1 MRSWQWMASGAA
13 LGFIIH
19 SAMLLHIPD
28 NYTSVARLNYSSSG
42 PQQAVGREVLH
53 LADSAL
59 SDNEVARIMARHG
72 LYGNLRAEGR
82 GNEAAAWFRRDLRFS
97 TREAETTG
105 HGSVL
110 RVAYSDADPER
121 AQKVARDVITLVIDE
136 NLRVHAA
143 RFPHDAVVN
152 QEDARWKGTTLG
164 AHVASMASSMPTT
177 RAGPRQSRRSHA
189 SASNQAEIM
198 SPFFSWRMSMCMYI
212 HIYLF

>member
-164 AHVASMASSMPTT
+164 VLDLPNRPAQSNRWANAPWTIGSGVL
-177 RAGPRQSRRSHA
+177 AGLGLGLIAAVVQMGWLRLRV
-189 SASNQAEIM
+189 
-198 SPFFSWRMSMCMYI
+198 
-212 HIYLF
+212 